1 MNTGV
6 STTAGSWVP
15 DLLEAADDAQT
26 ISDAHGSCR
35 VDELSARA
43 WVWAQELVAAGVKP
57 GDRVVMALPNGI
69 ALAAALFGVMRAGA
83 VAVPLHPDSP
93 WSHLRA
99 VCEDCTPEALLTARD
114 AFAQP
119 ETAALA
125 PRVFRT
131 DPACFAEVCGAPTP
145 PNVST
150 DGARSD
156 IALIMYTS
164 GSTGTP
170 KGVVCPHEQVSF
182 AIDAIAGRLGYRS
195 SDVVFGC
202 LPMSFDYGLYQ
213 LFLALRARCALVLAP
228 HDLGPALLRHATR
241 SGATVIPLV
250 PSVARR
256 LCALAGRAHTE
267 RPPVRLF
274 TNTGD
279 TLAPEDCGALRA
291 RFPGA
296 QVVRMYGL
304 TECKRVTVGEPDDD
318 RTAPDACGRP
328 LPGTSIE
335 VRDEHGELCAPG
347 RIGQLVVSGPHV
359 MRGYWGA
366 PPESQL
372 RFAGPANH
380 GSAHATL
387 YSGDYGWIDEEGRFC
402 YSHRADDTFK
412 IGSIRV
418 GGLEI
423 EKAARR
429 VPGVRAVGV
438 ARTPGRLTPV
448 VFVESAI
455 STDVLR
461 KGLARELGPHRTP
474 RDLVVV
480 DELPVTRNGKV
491 DRVRL
496 GALSEERAGQL

>member
-1 MNTGV
+1 MTTGV
-6 STTAGSWVP
+6 SATTGSWVP
-15 DLLEAADDAQT
+15 DLLDAADGAQT
-26 ISDAHGSCR
+26 VGDAHGSCS

-43 WVWAQELVAAGVKP
+43 WAWSRRLVAAGVTP
-57 GDRVVMALPNGI
+57 GDRVVLALPNGI

-83 VAVPLHPDSP
+83 VAVPLHPESP

-99 VCEDCTPEALLTARD
+99 VCEDCTPAAVFTVRD
-114 AFAQP
+114 AFLQP
-119 ETAALA
+119 ETDALA
-125 PRVFRT
+125 PQVIRV
-131 DPACFAEVCGAPTP
+131 DPACPAAGCGRTTP
-145 PNVST
+145 SGVPAG
-150 DGARSD
+150 GARSD

-170 KGVVCPHEQVSF
+170 KGVVCPHEQVLF
-182 AIDAIAGRLGYRS
+182 AVDAIAGRLGYRS

-213 LFLALRARCALVLAP
+213 LFLALHARCALVLAP
-228 HDLGPALLRHATR
+228 HDLGPALLRHAAR

-256 LCALAGRAHTE
+256 LCALAGRARAE

-279 TLAPEDCGALRA
+279 TLAPPDCGALRT

-318 RTAPDACGRP
+318 RSAPDACGSP

-347 RIGQLVVSGPHV
+347 RTGQLVVSGPHV

-366 PPESQL
+366 PRETRL
-372 RFAGPANH
+372 RFATTANG
-380 GSAHATL
+380 GSSSATL
-387 YSGDYGWIDEEGRFC
+387 YTGDYGWIDEEGRFC
-402 YSHRADDTFK
+402 FSHRADDTFK
-412 IGSIRV
+412 IGSVRV
-418 GGLEI
+418 GGQEI

-429 VPGVRAVGV
+429 VPGVSAVVV

-448 VFVESAI
+448 VFVESTVPADI
-455 STDVLR
+455 LR
-461 KGLARELGPHRTP
+461 KDLARELGAHRTP
-474 RDLVVV
+474 HDLVVV
-480 DELPVTRNGKV
+480 DELPLTRNGKI
-491 DRVRL
+491 DRARL
-496 GALSEERAGQL
+496 GALAEK

>member
-1 MNTGV
+1 M
-6 STTAGSWVP
+6 P
-15 DLLEAADDAQT
+15 DLLETADGART
-26 ISDAHGSCR
+26 ISDAHGSCH

-43 WVWAQELVAAGVKP
+43 WAWARRLIAEGVKP
-57 GDRVVMALPNGI
+57 GDRVVLALPNGI

-83 VAVPLHPDSP
+83 VAVPLHPESP
-93 WSHLRA
+93 WSHLRS
-99 VCEDCTPEALLTARD
+99 VCEDCTPAAVLTARD
-114 AFAQP
+114 AFPQLES
-119 ETAALA
+119 ETLA
-125 PRVFRT
+125 PQVFRT
-131 DPACFAEVCGAPTP
+131 DPACLAA
-145 PNVST
+145 
-150 DGARSD
+150 DGGWVMPVGGPADGVRSD

-170 KGVVCPHEQVSF
+170 RGVVCPHEQVLF
-182 AIDAIAGRLGYRS
+182 AVDAIAGRLGYRP

-228 HDLGPALLRHATR
+228 HDLGPALLRHAAR
-241 SGATVIPLV
+241 SGATVMPLV

-256 LCALAGRAHTE
+256 LCALAGRPHTQ

-279 TLAPEDCGALRA
+279 ALAPEDCGALRA
-291 RFPGA
+291 HFPGA

-328 LPGTSIE
+328 LLGTSIE
-335 VRDEHGELCAPG
+335 VRDEHGELCGPG

-366 PPESQL
+366 PRESRL
-372 RFAGPANH
+372 RFAVPAND
-380 GSAHATL
+380 GSPHATL
-387 YSGDYGWIDEEGRFC
+387 YTGDYGWIDEAGRFC
-402 YSHRADDTFK
+402 FSHRADDTYK

-418 GGLEI
+418 GGREI

-438 ARTPGRLTPV
+438 ARISGRLTPV
-448 VFVESAI
+448 VFLESAV
-455 STDVLR
+455 SADVLR
-461 KGLARELGPHRTP
+461 KDLARELGAQRTP
-474 RDLVVV
+474 RDLVIL

-491 DRVRL
+491 DRARL
-496 GALSEERAGQL
+496 GALAEEWGVRP